1 MSEKIKVLIVDDA
14 AFMRRKLR
22 TILEKSD
29 MEVVGEAET
38 GRGAIEML
46 KACDPDVIT
55 MDITM
60 PEADGIT
67 SLKAIRQARPGA
79 RVVMISAIG
88 QKEKVKDSIL
98 AGARDFIIKP
108 FVPERVAEVVSRVA
122 RMQ

>member
-1 MSEKIKVLIVDDA
+1 MSDRIKVLIVDDA

-22 TILEKSD
+22 SILEQSD
-29 MEVVGEAET
+29 MEVVGEADN
-38 GRGAIEML
+38 GRRAIDL
-46 KACDPDVIT
+46 IDACNPDIIT

-60 PEADGIT
+60 PEVDGIT
-67 SLKAIRQARPGA
+67 SLKAIRAARPGA
-79 RVVMISAIG
+79 RVIMISAIG

-108 FVPERVAEVVSRVA
+108 FVPERVTEVISRVA

>member
-46 KACDPDVIT
+46 DSCDPDVIT